1 MADEKEKKDAEQ
13 KQEEPKQEIVKAD
26 DVKAEESKQETKEK
40 KEPKKK
46 KDRKPI
52 NFGKGGLVWSI
63 WNFVEAALL
72 AVLGVLCFVY
82 MAKAQNGETDYS
94 SIVSKILFIFGI
106 FMIVGGSLRILTNF
120 LPVVATSRYEAA
132 KKAAVKAS
140 MAYDLVIGGAA
151 ELALGIA
158 LIAIYNAY
166 NGNLMQIT
174 EVLTKFV
181 SIFVGVA
188 VICAGASLV
197 LFAIGFIVSKLYKIY
212 LPVLEIVFGAGLIA
226 LGIVILYY
234 LGNNSDLTALIALI
248 VLGVVLLLAAIAV
261 LVNTF
266 MEINGARLEKAVKN
280 GDVKVQ
286 DQNGNDI
293 IDAPEDKKD
302 DGANQA

>member
-26 DVKAEESKQETKEK
+26 DVKADETKQETKEK

-46 KDRKPI
+46 KDHKPV

-72 AVLGVLCFVY
+72 TVLGVLCFVY

-266 MEINGARLEKAVKN
+266 MEINGARLERAVKN

>member
-26 DVKAEESKQETKEK
+26 DVKADETKQETKEK

-46 KDRKPI
+46 KEHKPI

-166 NGNLMQIT
+166 HGNLMQIT

-266 MEINGARLEKAVKN
+266 MEINGARLERAVKN